1 MEWRLPAKAGSFF
14 SGVARRKGSEKRKYD
29 EKRTQMCFAVCWIV
43 MGCVEIDGS
52 AVFPGVQEEFSV
64 MPGGVVFPGILA
76 YFQEFCRQ
84 NSKFTLICGQNLLI
98 TVLQAQEL
106 FSLFNYPIIPCDF
119 YLAIRFL

>member
-14 SGVARRKGSEKRKYD
+14 SGCARLKGSKKRKD
-29 EKRTQMCFAVCWIV
+29 NEKRTQIRFAVCWIV
-43 MGCVEIDGS
+43 VECVEIDGN
-52 AVFPGVQEEFSV
+52 AVFPEGSERILCYA
-64 MPGGVVFPGILA
+64 GGMS
-76 YFQEFCRQ
+76 YFREFCRQ